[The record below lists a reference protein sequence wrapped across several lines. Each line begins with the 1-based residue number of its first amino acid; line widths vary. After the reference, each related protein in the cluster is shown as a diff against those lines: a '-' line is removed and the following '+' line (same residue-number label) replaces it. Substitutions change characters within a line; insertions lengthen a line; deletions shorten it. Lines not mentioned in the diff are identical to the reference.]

1 MKANL
6 SREGGRTVAEQVF
19 ESEVDVPTVWV
30 EAPRPLSVFHTAV
43 EWEVMRD
50 MREHET
56 LSRKYPIAGEKV
68 IEKPKKC
75 GICKVNIDDYEIHL
89 ESQEHAGHVRELHE
103 DYTKLDELMQE
114 YRYKPANLAPIFQ
127 QSAVKRKSTDRP
139 EASSQVKMA
148 KTIRSS
154 QKDSS

>member
-6 SREGGRTVAEQVF
+6 SREGGRTVAEHVF

-30 EAPRPLSVFHTAV
+30 EAPRSLGVFHTAV

-50 MREHET
+50 MRDHET
-56 LSRKYPIAGEKV
+56 LSRKSPIAGDKT

-75 GICKVNIDDYEIHL
+75 GICKVHIDDYEVHI
-89 ESQEHAGHVRELHE
+89 ESQEHAEHVRELHE
-103 DYTKLDELMQE
+103 DYAKLDELMQE
-114 YRYKPANLAPIFQ
+114 YRYKPAHLAPVFQ
-127 QSAVKRKSTDRP
+127 QSAVKRKSADRP
-139 EASSQVKMA
+139 EASSQIKMA

-154 QKDSS
+154 HADSS